1 MCGRFCTL
9 NFTIRIVENVSGKG
23 NERSSRPQLIVM
35 KQRAPPRVCNARMRD
50 LFGLKLASSDQ
61 LYVPLP
67 ANQDNGPITRLS

>member
-35 KQRAPPRVCNARMRD
+35 KQRAPPAYVMRACVD
-50 LFGLKLASSDQ
+50 LFRLKLASSEATADRNE
-61 LYVPLP
+61 
-67 ANQDNGPITRLS
+67 AARAATRM